1 VTAQHTRFGPLDAL
15 AAFTC
20 NFMMGMN
27 VVAMKIVITSLG
39 PFTTAAVRF
48 GVVCLLCAPWCLRER
63 QRIRTLILFGII
75 NGAVMLG
82 FLNLA
87 LKFATNVGAL
97 AIVGQLAAPFSV
109 VLGVLIL
116 HEHVT
121 ATRAAGTALAF
132 AGVAMMV
139 FDPRIADD
147 LLGLGLMAL
156 SAFAWAVSSL
166 LQRRL
171 AGVPVTT
178 LYFWT
183 GLMAF
188 LVLMPLGLI
197 WEPGVAARLDGM
209 SWQIAGWLA
218 FSILGVTLM
227 GQGSTAWLLSRHP
240 VSLVMPLTLA
250 TPVVAVIA
258 AYAFFRTPVTASMI
272 VGGLAVLSGIAL
284 VMMKRPAIAVETPS
298 PTR

>member
-1 VTAQHTRFGPLDAL
+1 
-15 AAFTC
+15 
-20 NFMMGMN
+20 
-27 VVAMKIVITSLG
+27 
-39 PFTTAAVRF
+39 
-48 GVVCLLCAPWCLRER
+48 
-63 QRIRTLILFGII
+63 
-75 NGAVMLG
+75 MLG

-87 LKFATNVGAL
+87 LKFAANVGAL
-97 AIVGQLAAPFSV
+97 AIAGQLAVPFSV
-109 VLGVLIL
+109 VLGALLL
-116 HEHVT
+116 HEQVT
-121 ATRAAGTALAF
+121 ATRLAGTALAF
-132 AGVAMMV
+132 AGVALMV

-147 LLGLGLMAL
+147 LPGLGLMVMSAL
-156 SAFAWAVSSL
+156 AWAASSL

-197 WEPGVAARLDGM
+197 WEPDIAARLDGM
-209 SWQIAGWLA
+209 SWQTAGWLA

-258 AYAFFRTPVTASMI
+258 AYLFFKTSVTMSMI
-272 VGGLAVLSGIAL
+272 VGGISVVGGIAL
-284 VMMKRPAIAVETPS
+284 VIMKRPAIVADKAPATS
-298 PTR
+298 